1 MATSPL
7 RGILR
12 RTPPRVVAGDLQAEA
27 IRAEA
32 ETLREEELHGVR
44 GHQDRDQDQE
54 QPQQQQQPQTTTIR
68 RGTTGVQQ
76 GSLPEDEAEEEALL
90 DEQKIFQSLH
100 ESLEEMKKKYN
111 KSTEFISALFVRV
124 CGDLKLVE
132 KALQGQEV
140 PQWTYLE
147 DLALTK
153 AIDT

>member
-1 MATSPL
+1 MGVEFENMKLTDVYIKSNPNKISQKYGQQL
-7 RGILR
+7 LITRKVDSQE
-12 RTPPRVVAGDLQAEA
+12 RT
-27 IRAEA
+27 I
-32 ETLREEELHGVR
+32 
-44 GHQDRDQDQE
+44 
-54 QPQQQQQPQTTTIR
+54 
-68 RGTTGVQQ
+68 
-76 GSLPEDEAEEEALL
+76 SLNPDYKEPVIKPEDEAEEEALL

-111 KSTEFISALFVRV
+111 KSTEFISELFVRV

-153 AIDT
+153 AIDTQEYQWLLKQKG